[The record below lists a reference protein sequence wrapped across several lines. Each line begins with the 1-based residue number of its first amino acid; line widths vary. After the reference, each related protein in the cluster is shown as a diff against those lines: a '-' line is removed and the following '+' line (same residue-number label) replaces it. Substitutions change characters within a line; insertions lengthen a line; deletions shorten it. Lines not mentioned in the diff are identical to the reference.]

1 MATHGEVDRPAAPA
15 FARPDADAPWRPGAA
30 QLADSRSTRLLRLTG
45 MADLEDL
52 HARAVRDPGWF
63 WGEAVEELDLAWQRP
78 WERVLDLSDGPE
90 LPRWWSGGG
99 FDHAAAV
106 LARWREPDLR
116 EADAITWEGDDG
128 ATRRL
133 TGGELANEVEAAA
146 DRFAAHGIGP
156 GTRVGVFLPML
167 LETALT
173 VLALGRLQAVFT
185 PLFSGYA
192 GPAVA
197 ARLRAFEA
205 THLVT
210 SDGFLRKGREL
221 DMASIAAEALR
232 DAPSVRRV
240 LVVERLAGFGVGGP
254 AAGVGGPA
262 AGVGGPAAGVGR
274 PAAGPGGPGAGP
286 GGRGPLGNPAR
297 DAAWDAMPTAHQAA
311 EIAPVARPTGLVDPE
326 TPYMVIYTSG
336 TTGPPKGTVHVH
348 GGFPIKA
355 AHDLAHTFDLR
366 SGDALCWIT
375 DLGWMMGPWAIS
387 GALLLGARLVM
398 FEGAPDH
405 PDAGRTWSLVARH
418 RITHLGISPT
428 LIRALLVHGDDP
440 VRAHDRSSLR
450 VLGSTGEPWNA
461 DAWWWLFRTAG
472 EGRVPIVNYTGG
484 TEISGGIL
492 GATPLR
498 PIRPTSFN
506 GPCLGMAADVLGPT
520 GEPVVDVLG
529 ELAIR
534 GPWPGMTRGFWGGTP
549 DDRERYLDAYW
560 RRVPGT
566 WVHGDWAVHDRDGFW
581 YLHGRSDDTLKVG
594 GKRVGPAELEAI
606 AVGHPA
612 VVAAAAIGVPDAVK
626 GEVPVLLVVCR
637 RDARVDPADLAAE
650 VTARVVAEMGKP
662 VRPGAV
668 AIVPDLPRTR
678 SGKIMRRVARAAWLG
693 LDPGDLSALE
703 NPGAVVDIAA
713 ASARGVQRFEG
724 PAGR

>member
-1 MATHGEVDRPAAPA
+1 MSTLGAGGFAPNA
-15 FARPDADAPWRPGAA
+15 PMFARPDADAPWRPDRA
-30 QLADSRSTRLLRLTG
+30 QLAEHRATRLVARTG
-45 MADLEDL
+45 ATDLEAL
-52 HARAVRDPGWF
+52 QARAVRDPGWF
-63 WGEAVEELDLAWQRP
+63 WGEAVDELGLAWQRP
-78 WERVLDLSDGPE
+78 SDRVLDLRDGPE
-90 LPRWWSGGG
+90 FARWWTGGA

-106 LARWREPDLR
+106 LARWTAPGLR
-116 EADAITWEGDDG
+116 AAEAIAWEGDDG
-128 ATRRL
+128 AVRRL
-133 TGGELANEVEAAA
+133 TGAELAAEVENAA

-167 LETALT
+167 PETAIT
-173 VLALGRLQAVFT
+173 VLALGRLRAVFT

-210 SDGFLRKGREL
+210 ANGFLRRGKAV
-221 DMASIAAEALR
+221 DMAAVAAEALAG
-232 DAPSVRRV
+232 APGVRRV
-240 LVVERLAGFGVGGP
+240 LVVHRIGD
-254 AAGVGGPA
+254 
-262 AGVGGPAAGVGR
+262 
-274 PAAGPGGPGAGP
+274 GASALP
-286 GGRGPLGNPAR
+286 RDPRR
-297 DAAWDAMPTAHQAA
+297 DAPFDAMPTPEQAA
-311 EIAPVARPTGLVDPE
+311 AVPPVPRPDGLVDPE

-336 TTGPPKGTVHVH
+336 TTGAPKGTVHVH

-355 AHDLAHTFDLR
+355 AHDLACTFDLR
-366 SGDALCWIT
+366 EGDALCWIT

-405 PDAGRTWSLVARH
+405 PDAGRIWSLVARH
-418 RITHLGISPT
+418 RVTHLGISPT

-450 VLGSTGEPWNA
+450 VLGSTGEPWNP
-461 DAWWWLFRTAG
+461 DPWWWLFRTAG
-472 EGRVPIVNYTGG
+472 AGRVPIVNYTGG

-492 GATPLR
+492 GASALR

-506 GPCLGMAADVLGPT
+506 GPCLGMAADVVGPDGRT
-520 GEPVVDVLG
+520 VTDEVG

-549 DDRERYLDAYW
+549 AVRERYLEAYW
-560 RRVPGT
+560 RRQPGT
-566 WVHGDWAVHDRDGFW
+566 WIHGDWAIRDRDGFW
-581 YLHGRSDDTLKVG
+581 YLHGRSDDTLKIA
-594 GKRVGPAELEAI
+594 GKRVGPAELEAV

-612 VVAAAAIGVPDAVK
+612 VVEAAAIGVPDELK
-626 GEVPVLLVVCR
+626 GEVPVILVVCR
-637 RDARVDPADLAAE
+637 RDAHVEPAELARE

-662 VRPGAV
+662 VRPAV
-668 AIVPDLPRTR
+668 VAVVPDLPRTR

-703 NPGAVVDIAA
+703 NPDSVVSIAA
-713 ASARGVQRFEG
+713 T
-724 PAGR
+724 GRVR